1 MTPELYSPGTGQ
13 QIGKYRLIELVGRG
27 AMGRVYAAHDEHTDR
42 KVAVKVLMADLEGE
56 PDIRARF
63 QREAQAAARLGHRN
77 VITVY
82 DVGEDHGRPF
92 IVMELLRG
100 WTLEGYLNQP
110 ISRDLERKVDVMIQ
124 VCDAMAAAHA
134 AGIIHRDLKPGNLFV
149 QFDGLLKVLDFGVAR
164 LASSS
169 MTTAGAQPGTLHFMS
184 PEQARGEDIDN
195 RSDIFSAGGVFYRM
209 LTGRRPFPG
218 EEWTRVIRML
228 QFDDPVALSSQE
240 APPDLAAIVTRCLQ
254 KEAEARYPTFQSL
267 ALDLTRFQRKY
278 QVETRG
284 LIEST
289 ALTYR
294 AVLAKLTSVR
304 ETAARGGDTAVP
316 ASPVIDQLNDTYPL
330 LRERGADVFRLIS
343 FSRNRIIAHQEE
355 LAGELA
361 RLDQFERTL
370 AQRAD
375 LIAAA
380 QQDLADGRFHRAM
393 RTFEQILTAAPQC
406 GVAREGLVRCRA
418 ALAKHEADAQRI
430 KALVR
435 DAQTAARAE
444 SWEEVISLCNQVL
457 AIDRTVPLAVALL
470 DAARSAVEELRRRA
484 AEIRLQQAVTEQLRS
499 ARARFQ
505 RGYGDAAL
513 ADLRAF
519 IAAEPTAAEV
529 QIEIDRLTAVLSRR
543 ADEAA
548 KRADDVRRHSDAA
561 RALLNG
567 QELERAVLEARLAV
581 ESDPVDHA
589 CVVLL
594 CEVIERDRLDRIEK
608 ERQRIAEQLRSVANI
623 ALDSARDAFTEG
635 DVPRAVA
642 AAENAVRLFPSLAEA
657 TDFLKQAREALESG
671 ESAEAFEA
679 PDIVPVPVISNTRE
693 ADSVDVTTS
702 GPPFGPIGRRPER
715 PDQAEQE
722 RTLRTVRVVRDAD
735 AKRQ

>member
-1 MTPELYSPGTGQ
+1 MTPEPSSPGTGQ
-13 QIGKYRLIELVGRG
+13 QIGKYRLLELVGRG

-42 KVAVKVLMADLEGE
+42 KVAVKLLMADLEGE

-82 DVGEDHGRPF
+82 DVGDDHGRPF

-100 WTLEGYLNQP
+100 WTLEGFLNQP
-110 ISRDLERKVDVMIQ
+110 MSRDLERKVDLMIQ
-124 VCDAMAAAHA
+124 VCDGMAAAHG

-184 PEQARGEDIDN
+184 PEQARGDDIDS
-195 RSDIFSAGGVFYRM
+195 RSDIFSAGAVFYCM
-209 LTGRRPFPG
+209 LTGRKPFPG
-218 EEWTRVIRML
+218 EEWMRVLRML
-228 QFDDPVALSSQE
+228 QFDNPIALTSQE

-254 KEAEARYPTFQSL
+254 KEKEARYETFQNV
-267 ALDLTRFQRKY
+267 AVDLTRFQRKY
-278 QVETRG
+278 QLETRG
-284 LIEST
+284 LVEST
-289 ALTYR
+289 AVTYR

-304 ETAARGGDTAVP
+304 ETAARAGGTAVP

-330 LRERGADVFRLIS
+330 LRDRGVDVFRLIS
-343 FSRNRIIAHQEE
+343 FTRNRVIAHQEE

-361 RLDQFERTL
+361 RLDQFERVL

-393 RTFEQILTAAPQC
+393 RTFEQILTSAPDC
-406 GVAREGLVRCRA
+406 DVAREGLVRCRS
-418 ALAKHEADAQRI
+418 ALAKHEADAQRV

-470 DAARSAVEELRRRA
+470 AAARSAVEELRRRA
-484 AEIRLQQAVTEQLRS
+484 AEIRLQQAVTEQIRR

-519 IAAEPTAAEV
+519 IASEPTAAEV
-529 QIEIDRLTAVLSRR
+529 QTEIERLTAVLARR

-548 KRADDVRRHSDAA
+548 RRADDVRRHYDAA

-567 QELERAVLEARLAV
+567 EEFERAVLEAQLAV
-581 ESDPVDHA
+581 ESDPADPA

-594 CEVIERDRLDRIEK
+594 CEVIERDRLARIER
-608 ERQRIAEQLRSVANI
+608 ERQRITAQLRSAANV
-623 ALDSARDAFTEG
+623 ALDAARNALTQG
-635 DVPRAVA
+635 DVLRAVA
-642 AAENAVRLFPSLAEA
+642 AAENAVGLFPSLAEA
-657 TDFLKQAREALESG
+657 TDLLKEAREALESG
-671 ESAEAFEA
+671 ESAEAFEE
-679 PDIVPVPVISNTRE
+679 PDVVPVPVIRNTLD
-693 ADSVDVTTS
+693 ADSVDVTTP
-702 GPPFGPIGRRPER
+702 GAPFGLTRRRPET
-715 PDQAEQE
+715 PEPSQ
-722 RTLRTVRVVRDAD
+722 TLRTVRAVSDGD

>member
-1 MTPELYSPGTGQ
+1 MTPDPSSPVTGQ
-13 QIGKYRLIELVGRG
+13 QIGKYRLLELVGRG

-42 KVAVKVLMADLEGE
+42 KVAVKLLMADLEGE

-100 WTLEGYLNQP
+100 WTLEGFLNQP
-110 ISRDLERKVDVMIQ
+110 ISRDLERKVDLMIQ

-169 MTTAGAQPGTLHFMS
+169 MTTAGAQPGTLQFMS
-184 PEQARGEDIDN
+184 PEQARGDDIDN

-209 LTGRRPFPG
+209 LTGRRPFPA
-218 EEWTRVIRML
+218 EEWMRVLRML
-228 QFDDPVALSSQE
+228 QFDDPVALTSHE

-254 KEAEARYPTFQSL
+254 KDAEARYPTFQNV
-267 ALDLTRFQRKY
+267 AVDLTRFQRKY
-278 QVETRG
+278 QLETRG
-284 LIEST
+284 LVEST
-289 ALTYR
+289 AVTYR

-304 ETAARGGDTAVP
+304 ETAARAGGTAVP
-316 ASPVIDQLNDTYPL
+316 SSPVIDQLNDTYPL
-330 LRERGADVFRLIS
+330 LRERGADVFRLIA
-343 FSRNRIIAHQEE
+343 FTRNRVIAHQEE
-355 LAGELA
+355 LAAELA
-361 RLDQFERTL
+361 RLDQVERIL

-380 QQDLADGRFHRAM
+380 QQDLAEGRFQRAM
-393 RTFEQILTAAPQC
+393 RTFEQILTSAPDC
-406 GVAREGLVRCRA
+406 DVAREGLVRCRSS
-418 ALAKHEADAQRI
+418 LAKHEADAQRI

-444 SWEEVISLCNQVL
+444 SWEEVSSLCNQVL

-470 DAARSAVEELRRRA
+470 AAARSAIEESRRRA
-484 AEIRLQQAVTEQLRS
+484 AEIRLQQAMTEQIRR

-505 RGYGDAAL
+505 RGDGDAAL

-519 IAAEPTAAEV
+519 IASEPTAAEV
-529 QIEIDRLTAVLSRR
+529 QTEIDRLTAVLSRR
-543 ADEAA
+543 ADDAA
-548 KRADDVRRHSDAA
+548 RRADDVRRHSETA
-561 RALLNG
+561 RALLDG
-567 QELERAVLEARLAV
+567 EEFEQAVLEARLAV
-581 ESDPVDHA
+581 ESDPGDPA
-589 CVVLL
+589 CVLLL
-594 CEVIERDRLDRIEK
+594 CEAIERDRLARIEQ
-608 ERQRIAEQLRSVANI
+608 ERQRVAAQFRNAANV
-623 ALDSARDAFTEG
+623 ALDAARSAFTQG
-635 DVPRAVA
+635 DVPRAVS
-642 AAENAVRLFPSLAEA
+642 AAENAIALFPSLAEA
-657 TDFLKQAREALESG
+657 TDFLKQAREALETG
-671 ESAEAFEA
+671 ELVEACEE
-679 PDIVPVPVISNTRE
+679 PDIVPVPVITNTG
-693 ADSVDVTTS
+693 D
-702 GPPFGPIGRRPER
+702 G
-715 PDQAEQE
+715 
-722 RTLRTVRVVRDAD
+722 D